1 MERIKAGTE
10 TGTENRRFLFFAE
23 GTSENF
29 RGDIMLKKI
38 IKSRHSLY
46 VAAVILAAAAFPAAF
61 PARVQAAFPYNMDEK
76 PVIAESVS
84 SDNVTIFR
92 DGACKE
98 YKKVVSGE
106 NFKITI
112 SKSRGD
118 ALFGSWENGEKQGTG
133 WINKK
138 VVILHPDQK
147 NVYATV
153 RTPMNIYTNS
163 SCEKKQDR
171 IKKYSG
177 VILVSKKGDAR
188 QVIYSEKDHYGI
200 GWMKREDYKNS
211 LKYDGREKRTLA
223 DGTYTFRCGYLDNK
237 DGGMDEQPETDSY
250 KTYELAI
257 SFLTKNEYLLSDIQT
272 GRYLHAVPDWK
283 EGTFS
288 LEWADQPDEVFGRFK
303 AERQTGSFTFTNTI
317 SGGLLGQ
324 SREGEMIL
332 TTDGSTE
339 STRWRVLAKDRIC
352 DLEKPFVFTQYDPA
366 WCRKSYGSEGCMGT
380 AGCGILA
387 TVNAVYSLT
396 GQYMDVMELAD
407 YAVDKHYRIIGS
419 GTDEGIFKAACKKY
433 GKKYGFEWDGS
444 SKKIKTLKKKL
455 KEGKTA
461 AVHVPGHYVC
471 ISAYNEKT
479 KKYLLLD
486 SNYLPKRKDSPYGD
500 WISESRLREGTLES
514 QGFFFFKRRDR

>member
-1 MERIKAGTE
+1 
-10 TGTENRRFLFFAE
+10 
-23 GTSENF
+23 
-29 RGDIMLKKI
+29 MLKKTLRPGYI
-38 IKSRHSLY
+38 LPL
-46 VAAVILAAAAFPAAF
+46 LAALLSAAGLFAAFPAK
-61 PARVQAAFPYNMDEK
+61 ARAAFPYNMDEK
-76 PVIAESVS
+76 PLIAESVGS
-84 SDNVTIFR
+84 ENVTIFR
-92 DGACKE
+92 DVACKE
-98 YKKVVSGE
+98 YKTVVSGHG
-106 NFKITI
+106 FKISV
-112 SKSRGD
+112 SKARGD
-118 ALFGSWENGEKQGTG
+118 ALFGNWESGEKKGTG

-138 VVILHPDQK
+138 VLVLDPDQK

-153 RTPMNIYTNS
+153 RAPMNIYTNS
-163 SCEKKQDR
+163 SCDNKQER
-171 IKKYSG
+171 VKKYSG
-177 VILVSKKGDAR
+177 VILLSKKGDAR
-188 QVIYSEKDHYGI
+188 QVIYSVKDHYGI
-200 GWMKREDYKNS
+200 GWMKLENYKNS

-223 DGTYTFRCGYLDNK
+223 DGTYTFRCGYLDNAE
-237 DGGMDEQPETDSY
+237 GGKDEQTELDRY
-250 KTYELAI
+250 RTYTFALT
-257 SFLTKNEYLLSDIQT
+257 FLTKDEYLLSDTST

-283 EGTFS
+283 AGTFS
-288 LEWADQPDEVFGRFK
+288 LEWAEEPDETFGRFK
-303 AERQTGSFTFTNTI
+303 AERQTGAFTFTNTI

-324 SREGEMIL
+324 SREKDLIL
-332 TTDGSTE
+332 TTDSAAE
-339 STRWRVLAKDRIC
+339 STRWRVLATDRIC
-352 DLEKPFVFTQYDPA
+352 DLEKPFVFTQYDPS

-433 GKKYGFEWDGS
+433 GKKYGFDWDGS
-444 SKKIKTLKKKL
+444 SNKIKTLKKKL

-514 QGFFFFKRRDR
+514 QGFFFFKRREQ